1 MAAKSRCTR
10 VSVFFSENRNSR
22 WRTSCYRMRACAVLL
37 LFLLS
42 QCSAFTARATA
53 KQRAVLRNS
62 QLRSF
67 STFKHQASRAAPL
80 QASAAAQLPSEEAD
94 DESSQE
100 QQDSGSSLVY
110 KGPEGAGD
118 GRPAWAPDW
127 APEWTVNLSP
137 PLQLAV
143 VVGFYLVHMLFLSK
157 NCIALPFQ
165 LIPNEYG
172 FFQSIGLDSLAGR
185 PSISLHSIDS

>member
-1 MAAKSRCTR
+1 VR
-10 VSVFFSENRNSR
+10 VRVPQEK
-22 WRTSCYRMRACAVLL
+22 TGIAVGALLDRMRACAVLL
-37 LFLLS
+37 LAAAFLLS
-42 QCSAFTARATA
+42 RCSAFTARAA
-53 KQRAVLRNS
+53 LKQQVVLRNP

-80 QASAAAQLPSEEAD
+80 QASAAAQLPGEGAD
-94 DESSQE
+94 DESSK
-100 QQDSGSSLVY
+100 QQADLSSSLVY
-110 KGPEGAGD
+110 KGLEGAGD

-165 LIPNEYG
+165 LFPNEYG

-185 PSISLHSIDS
+185 LINEDDSRP